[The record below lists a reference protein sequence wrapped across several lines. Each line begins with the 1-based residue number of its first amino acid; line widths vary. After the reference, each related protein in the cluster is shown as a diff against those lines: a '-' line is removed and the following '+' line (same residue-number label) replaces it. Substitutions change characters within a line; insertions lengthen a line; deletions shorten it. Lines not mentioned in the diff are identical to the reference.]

1 MFPKRAYGGKCK
13 LFIYMTRFW
22 IKCLKMWLLDYD
34 AALFA
39 FVTKSFLFSL
49 SRGPRFKPPIQ
60 ASIKTKPAELI
71 LCSPAVI
78 VRSVPPHLS
87 HTDLL
92 HLVELPLHSFPV
104 PLQLPLSVSQ
114 PLQVFLVLLLL
125 ILQLLLL
132 LLQLLVSLQDLL
144 LLQRLG
150 SASMDLLIC
159 W

>member
-1 MFPKRAYGGKCK
+1 MVGNENCLSRCTGFGLNALKCS
-13 LFIYMTRFW
+13 
-22 IKCLKMWLLDYD
+22 CLDHD

-39 FVTKSFLFSL
+39 YVAKSFLFSL
-49 SRGPRFKPPIQ
+49 SRGRRFEPPIQ
-60 ASIKTKPAELI
+60 ASIQTKPAELI

-78 VRSVPPHLS
+78 VRSVPAHLN

-125 ILQLLLL
+125 TLQLLLL
-132 LLQLLVSLQDLL
+132 LLQLLVSLQDLF
-144 LLQRLG
+144 LLQWLG
-150 SASMDLLIC
+150 GASMDLLIC
-159 W
+159 C